1 MGIRLKNSIF
11 KSFRFEIVL
20 YSLLSLLYTLLSLGI
35 LYIGY
40 YIFFWRGHVEISKAT
55 IVFCS
60 AVTVI
65 LGIILFI
72 TYFLLLTK
80 KFINYIREI
89 SEGINQISQGN
100 LDNRINIKN
109 EDEFAFLADK
119 LNQMA
124 DNIKEIMEN
133 ERRIEYSKNELI
145 TSVAHDLRTPL
156 TSIIG
161 YLDLVSSKELP
172 QDTQMKYISIAY
184 NKSKRLEKL
193 IEDLFT
199 FTKFSFGEVKAAYT
213 EVDIVKLINQ
223 LVDEFYPSFEEYHLE
238 YEFKTSQCS
247 IVIKADGDLLAR
259 AFANLISNAI
269 KYGKEGKNILIELT
283 RCTSGVIIS
292 ITNYGIIIPSSDL
305 NRIFQRFY
313 RVESSR
319 SSETGGSGLG
329 LAIAQSIIEMHSG
342 KIFATSDERGTV
354 FSVEL
359 RNEPDHIN

>member
-1 MGIRLKNSIF
+1 MVLITIF
-11 KSFRFEIVL
+11 I
-20 YSLLSLLYTLLSLGI
+20 
-35 LYIGY
+35 
-40 YIFFWRGHVEISKAT
+40 
-55 IVFCS
+55 
-60 AVTVI
+60 
-65 LGIILFI
+65 GIILFI

-100 LDNRINIKN
+100 LDNRIDIKN

-124 DNIKEIMEN
+124 DDIKEIMEN
-133 ERRIEYSKNELI
+133 ERRMEYAKNELI

-161 YLDLVSSKELP
+161 YLDLVSSRDLAENEK
-172 QDTQMKYISIAY
+172 MKYISIAY

-193 IEDLFT
+193 IDDLFT
-199 FTKFSFGEVKAAYT
+199 FTKFNFGEVKAVYS
-213 EVDIVKLINQ
+213 EVDVVKLFNQ

-238 YEFKTSQCS
+238 YEFVSSHTS
-247 IVIKADGDLLAR
+247 VIIRADGDLLAR

-269 KYGKEGKNILIELT
+269 KYGRDGKNIDIELNKNDF
-283 RCTSGVIIS
+283 GVDIT
-292 ITNYGIIIPSSDL
+292 ITNYGIIIPSEDI

-329 LAIAQSIIEMHSG
+329 LAIAYSIIEMHSG
-342 KIFATSDERGTV
+342 SIFAKSDETGTKFMV
-354 FSVEL
+354 GL
-359 RNEPDHIN
+359 RNEPDKTN